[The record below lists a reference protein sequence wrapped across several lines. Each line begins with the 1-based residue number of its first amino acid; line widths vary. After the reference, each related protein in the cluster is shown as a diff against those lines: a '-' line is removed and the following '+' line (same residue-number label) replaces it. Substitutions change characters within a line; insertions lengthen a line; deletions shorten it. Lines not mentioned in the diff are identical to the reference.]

1 MSIGSRTASSRTR
14 STRCRKARSGTLYAG
29 SSGFSYPSWKGGF
42 YPADARPEEFLRLY
56 SERLPSVEL
65 NTTFYR
71 LPAEDQFERWAAQTP
86 ATFRFALTM
95 TRGATSFGRVQGVDA
110 FAQTAGVLGERLGPV
125 RIKVPQARDDGFL
138 RLLLD
143 SLSPAIGWALDFRHE
158 SWSEPDVQPLLDE
171 RGIARVGSLEG
182 EAAFRYLRLREPPY
196 GENDLVALAERVQAA
211 LEQGR
216 DVYCYFRHEDE
227 PTAPL
232 YAERLL
238 ELAGRSATR

>member
-1 MSIGSRTASSRTR
+1 
-14 STRCRKARSGTLYAG
+14 
-29 SSGFSYPSWKGGF
+29 
-42 YPADARPEEFLRLY
+42 
-56 SERLPSVEL
+56 
-65 NTTFYR
+65 
-71 LPAEDQFERWAAQTP
+71 
-86 ATFRFALTM
+86 M
-95 TRGATSFGRVQGVDA
+95 TRGATSFGRVEGVDA

-143 SLSPAIGWALDFRHE
+143 SLSPTVRWALDFRHE

-171 RGIARVGSLEG
+171 RGIARVDFLDGAPFS
-182 EAAFRYLRLREPPY
+182 YLRLRDPPY
-196 GENDLVALAERVQAA
+196 DEVSLAAVAENVRPA

-238 ELAGRSATR
+238 ELAGRSASR